1 MNEAQGP
8 ARARMLPTDRIAY
21 SSFAERLRLR
31 LPGGAAP
38 RNDVTYLQGC
48 R

>member
-1 MNEAQGP
+1 MNEVQRP

-21 SSFAERLRLR
+21 SSVAERLRLQ

-38 RNDVTYLQGC
+38 RNDVTSLQG
-48 R
+48 RR